1 MTQTTHTHNCHIRV
15 EALSCT
21 RGEQSVFKDIS
32 FEASPGEAVLLRGPN
47 GAGKSSLLMC
57 LAGLLQFEGNIN
69 VMGRDSEL
77 HENADIHFVS
87 HLPALKPS
95 LSVTQNLTFWA
106 RLNGGDPSAIPQ
118 ALVSA
123 KLDHAADLDAGTLS
137 AGQSRRLS
145 LLRLLVA
152 QRPIWLLDEPT
163 SALDS
168 QGEEWVGSLIDAHLK
183 QDGIAIVATHLDI
196 PLKTTPRIVP
206 IEARS

>member
-1 MTQTTHTHNCHIRV
+1 MTQTTHTNNYHIQV
-15 EALSCT
+15 EALGCT
-21 RGEQSVFKDIS
+21 RGEQSIFSDVS
-32 FEASPGEAVLLRGPN
+32 FQTSAGEAVLLRGPN
-47 GAGKSSLLMC
+47 GTGKSSLLMC
-57 LAGLLQFEGNIN
+57 LAGLLQFDGNIN
-69 VMGRDSEL
+69 IMGRDSEL

-87 HLPALKPS
+87 HLPALKS
-95 LSVTQNLTFWA
+95 NLSVTQNLKFWA
-106 RLNGGDPSAIPQ
+106 RLNGGDPFAIPE

-137 AGQSRRLS
+137 AGQVRRLS

-183 QDGIAIVATHLDI
+183 RNGIAIVATHLDI
-196 PLKTTPRIVP
+196 PLKTTAHIVQIGP
-206 IEARS
+206 KR